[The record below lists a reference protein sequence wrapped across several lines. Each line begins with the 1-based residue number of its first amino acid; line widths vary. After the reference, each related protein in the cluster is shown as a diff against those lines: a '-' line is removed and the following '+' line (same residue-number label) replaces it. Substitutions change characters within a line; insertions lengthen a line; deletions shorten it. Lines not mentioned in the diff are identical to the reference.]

1 MSELNKYNDLEGKTQ
16 THFVLTKGTIVSH
29 YRIIEKIGAGG
40 MGEVYLADDTTL
52 GRKVAIKF
60 LPQRQTAK
68 AEFRVRLERE
78 ARAAACLNHP
88 NITTVHEIGDIEGQ
102 PYIVMEYVE
111 GPSFAEKMSGAKF
124 KVEDGLRI
132 FSCIC
137 DALRV
142 AHQAGIVHR
151 DLKPSNIVLNNEGK
165 PKLIDFGL
173 ALIREGT
180 KITRAGTVMG
190 TVSYMSPEQIRG
202 EEVDH
207 RTDIWSLGVMLYQI
221 VSGQLPFPGGNDH
234 AILYAILNNPPA
246 ALVENESGISE
257 ELQGVISK
265 CLTKNKS
272 DRYNYV
278 DQLTDD
284 LEMIL
289 QQDDKLAGL
298 SVMQLSRELDQSVAI
313 LDFVNISGDSADDWL
328 GSGLSQ
334 TITADL
340 KKVSGIQVAA
350 PGRIKQFVT
359 SDIGGQISNEE
370 LIQLGYKLNV
380 RWVISGGY
388 QRLGEQIRII
398 AHATDVSQGETID
411 SVKIDGSITDIFS
424 LQDKVVRELAQL
436 MNCNSP
442 STLDKHTS
450 VSPDRNKNA
459 FEYFARGRQLVG
471 KFSQS
476 STEQAQQY
484 FEKAIALDANYA
496 LAYSG
501 LGSLL
506 LNRFIHSTDP
516 EDLQIGIKHLK
527 RAIQLDGKLADPYL
541 WLTYAYVRDKKKK
554 KSLEAGKNAIRLDP
568 NHPLAHYFLGAAHSF
583 GNDKSFDPRAQLR
596 ALSCFKRS
604 IELEPRYQP
613 ARMLV
618 GLLYISHGQYDDALP
633 HLEQAVEI
641 ELSERPAYIKFTGSQ
656 ALLGGLHLRLGNL
669 DLAEE
674 YFFQSLKR
682 LSELD
687 HAYKNPFVALTYCYL
702 GRVSLDRGHYDEAV
716 ERFESSLS
724 LISDHPKA
732 LGVGFFYIR
741 ARIGLAL
748 ACHSLGISQE
758 AAIQLDFALDAFN
771 KREKM
776 SFQSVFDGG
785 DRQAHFDFAT
795 YYASTR
801 KIRTAV
807 SHLRKAIKH
816 GWREIPALT
825 RYHEMESLQNA
836 NALGDELSLINKERP
851 LP

>member
-1 MSELNKYNDLEGKTQ
+1 MSEHDKYNDLDGKTQ
-16 THFVLTKGTIVSH
+16 TQFVLTKGTIVSH

-60 LPQRQTAK
+60 LPQRQTAN

-88 NITTVHEIGDIEGQ
+88 NITTVHDIGDIQGQ
-102 PYIVMEYVE
+102 PYIVMEYVD
-111 GPSFAEKMSGAKF
+111 GPSFTEKMSGAKF
-124 KVEDGLRI
+124 KVEEGIKI
-132 FSCIC
+132 FSDIC

-151 DLKPSNIVLNNEGK
+151 DLKPSNIVLNNEEK

-173 ALIREGT
+173 AHIREGG
-180 KITRAGTVMG
+180 KITREGAVMG
-190 TVSYMSPEQIRG
+190 TVSYMSPEQVRG

-221 VSGQLPFPGGNDH
+221 VSGQLPFRGGNDH

-246 ALVENESGISE
+246 AMVEDESGFPE
-257 ELQGVISK
+257 ELQGLISK
-265 CLTKNKS
+265 CLTKRKS
-272 DRYNYV
+272 DRYDYV
-278 DQLTDD
+278 NQLTDD

-298 SVMQLSRELDQSVAI
+298 SVMQPSRELNQSVAI
-313 LDFVNISGDSADDWL
+313 LDFTNISGDSADDWL

-350 PGRIKQFVT
+350 PGRIKQLIT
-359 SDIGGQISNEE
+359 SDTGGQISKEE

-398 AHATDVSQGETID
+398 AHAIDVSQGEAID

-424 LQDKVVRELAQL
+424 LQDKVVKGLAQS

-450 VSPDRNKNA
+450 VSPDRKKNA
-459 FEYFARGRQLVG
+459 FEYFARGRQL
-471 KFSQS
+471 FSEFS
-476 STEQAQQY
+476 LSGTEQAQGY
-484 FEKAIALDANYA
+484 FEKAIALDSNYA

-506 LNRFIHSTDP
+506 LTRFIHSTDH
-516 EDLQIGIKHLK
+516 EDLQVGIKHLK
-527 RAIQLDGKLADPYL
+527 RAIQLDSKLADPYL
-541 WLTYAYVRDKKKK
+541 WLTYAYMRDKKTKK
-554 KSLEAGKNAIRLDP
+554 ALEAGKIAIRLDP
-568 NHPLAHYFLGAAHSF
+568 NHPVAHYFLGVAYGFS
-583 GNDKSFDPRAQLR
+583 NDKSFDSQAQLR
-596 ALSCFKRS
+596 ALSCYKRCV
-604 IELEPRYQP
+604 ELEPRYQP

-618 GLLYISHGQYDDALP
+618 GLLYISHGQYDYALP

-641 ELSERPAYIKFTGSQ
+641 ELSGRPAYIKFTGSQ

-669 DLAEE
+669 DQAEQ
-674 YFFQSLKR
+674 YLFQSLKE

-687 HAYKNPFVALTYCYL
+687 HAYKNTFVSLTYCYL
-702 GRVSLDRGHYDEAV
+702 GRVSLDRSRYGEAV
-716 ERFESSLS
+716 ERFESALS
-724 LISDHPKA
+724 LISDHPNA

-741 ARIGLAL
+741 ARIGMAL
-748 ACHSLGISQE
+748 ACHGLGIRRE
-758 AAIQLDFALDAFN
+758 AVIHLDSALNAFT

-776 SFQSVFDGG
+776 SFQNVFDGG
-785 DRQAHFDFAT
+785 DRQALFDFAT
-795 YYASTR
+795 YYSSTG
-801 KIRTAV
+801 KVSEAM
-807 SHLRKAIKH
+807 SHLHKAIKL
-816 GWREIPALT
+816 GWREVPALT
-825 RYHEMESLQNA
+825 RYHEMESLQDD
-836 NALGDELSLINKERP
+836 NALRDELSLINKEGP